1 MPSSATLHSRSDID
15 RNAARFFNMAS
26 LGSPVWI
33 DAATLA
39 VLDDRSG
46 VPQVSALDVDTGT
59 LTIRT
64 SFPER
69 ILSLLGQPG
78 ADNLVFGMDVGG
90 NERQQ
95 LWRLPAKSGEPVR
108 VTTDDNA
115 MHEPGAIAT
124 DGETV
129 IYRSNERDQAL
140 FDIKATAMANYDPSI
155 WMLADGMPFPIS
167 ASSELGLALIGRLNT
182 NLDASLLLLDP
193 RTSTVTD
200 LLPHEGE
207 ASLKEALFDKRGRF
221 VWVVSN
227 IDREFHR
234 ILKVDLET
242 LERTEFF
249 ASDWDVELL
258 SISPDERYAA
268 ISINED
274 GISKVSILDAATAEV
289 VASFDV
295 EPGVA
300 DRLAWS
306 PDSRSIA
313 FGLSTPTRPGC
324 IVIGSLDGAVKT
336 FDADPGADVPEL
348 PAPEIIRYKTFDG
361 RDIPAFWFRP
371 AGDGPFPV
379 VIEVHGGPE
388 SQRRVNFMP
397 QTQLWL
403 SLGVAVLATNVR
415 GSTGYGKEFCHLD
428 DVELRLDSVKDLA
441 EAVIWLRAQ
450 PDVDGDRI
458 TVMGGSYGGFMTLAA
473 ITFYPTLWRAAVGI
487 VGICNF
493 VSFLERTGPWRV
505 KHRSYEYGN
514 LEEHRAFLESISP
527 LTHVDNIVTPLF
539 VIHGRNDPRV
549 PLYEAEQIVA
559 ALVARHLPVEL
570 MVFDDEGHGL
580 SKRQNKIAGY
590 ASAAEFVLRQYADAR
605 IPGS

>member
-1 MPSSATLHSRSDID
+1 MPSSPALHSRSDID
-15 RNAARFFNMAS
+15 RNAARFFSMAS

-33 DAATLA
+33 DETTLA

-46 VPQVSALDVDTGT
+46 VPQVSALDIATGT
-59 LTIRT
+59 LTTRT

-69 ILSLLGQPG
+69 ILSLLGKPG

-95 LWRLPAKSGEPVR
+95 LWRLPAKSGDPVR
-108 VTTDDNA
+108 LTKDDNA

-129 IYRSNERDQAL
+129 VYRSNERDQAL
-140 FDIKATAMANYDPSI
+140 FDIKATSIANYEPAI
-155 WMLADGMPFPIS
+155 WMNADGMPFPIS
-167 ASSELGLALIGRLNT
+167 ASSELGMVLVGRLNT
-182 NLDASLLLLDP
+182 NLDASLLLLNP
-193 RTSTVTD
+193 RESEVTD

-207 ASLKEALFDKRGRF
+207 ASLKEAIFDKAGKF

-234 ILKVDLET
+234 ILKVDLDTHE
-242 LERTEFF
+242 LTEFF
-249 ASDWDVELL
+249 SSDWDVELL
-258 SISPDERYAA
+258 SISPDEHYAA
-268 ISINED
+268 IATNED
-274 GISKVSILDAATAEV
+274 GISRISILDAATAEV
-289 VASFDV
+289 ITRFDV

-306 PDSRSIA
+306 PDSRTVA
-313 FGLSTPTRPGC
+313 FGLSTPTRPGR
-324 IVIGSLDGAVKT
+324 IVIGSLDGNVKT
-336 FDADPGADVPEL
+336 FDADPEAVVPEL

-371 AGDGPFPV
+371 AGNGPFPV

-441 EAVIWLRAQ
+441 EAVTWLRNQ

-473 ITFYPTLWRAAVGI
+473 ITFYPTLWRSAVDI

-514 LEEHRAFLESISP
+514 LEEHREFLESISP

-559 ALVARHLPVEL
+559 ALRARQLPVEL
-570 MVFDDEGHGL
+570 MVFDNEGHGL
-580 SKRQNKIAGY
+580 SKRQNRIAGY
-590 ASAAEFVLRQYADAR
+590 AGAAEFVLDQFA
-605 IPGS
+605 G